1 VTTRILLRISG
12 REDVV
17 LDLRPGHFHPVSL
30 RAGHHGPIGHF
41 SVLLIEDETGD
52 VTPEGIRLPESQ
64 PAVVEQPDLLGGTS

>member
-1 VTTRILLRISG
+1 MLRISG

-30 RAGHHGPIGHF
+30 RDGHHGPIGHF

-52 VTPEGIRLPESQ
+52 VTPTGIHVPEQ
-64 PAVVEQPDLLGGTS
+64 QHTEVDQAELFGGAP